1 MASLTDVPVRLRRA
15 TTRGRSR
22 KLRTKLAAAMWLSLT
37 CLTGVVHAASEPSLG
52 SPAAPVTI
60 VEYGSLTCDS
70 CVKFHRDVLP
80 AVKRQYIDSGRVRF
94 VFRDFP
100 TGEAAARGAAAARCV
115 GPDAYYRMLDA
126 LFWSVPRWSRASDVD
141 RALID
146 EAAKLSLAN
155 DSFRA
160 CFGRQ
165 DTAEQIEQ
173 RRRQAT
179 KDYAVLG
186 TPTFVING
194 RVVRGAQ
201 TLEQIEALI
210 AQAKR

>member
-1 MASLTDVPVRLRRA
+1 MNLA
-15 TTRGRSR
+15 GHQ
-22 KLRTKLAAAMWLSLT
+22 KLRTNLSAAMGVLLT
-37 CLTGVVHAASEPSLG
+37 CLAGVIHADSEPSLG
-52 SPAAPVTI
+52 MPTAPVTI
-60 VEYGSLTCDS
+60 IEYGSLTCDS
-70 CVKFHRDVLP
+70 CVKFHREVLP
-80 AVKRQYIDSGRVRF
+80 TVKQRYIDSGRVRF

-100 TGEAAARGAAAARCV
+100 TGEAAVRGAAAARCV
-115 GPDAYYRMLDA
+115 RPEAYYRMLDA
-126 LFWSVPRWSRASDVD
+126 LFWSVPQWSRAANVD
-141 RALID
+141 RALVD

-155 DSFRA
+155 DSFGT
-160 CFGRQ
+160 CFGNKEVVDRL
-165 DTAEQIEQ
+165 EQQQ
-173 RRRQAT
+173 RRAT